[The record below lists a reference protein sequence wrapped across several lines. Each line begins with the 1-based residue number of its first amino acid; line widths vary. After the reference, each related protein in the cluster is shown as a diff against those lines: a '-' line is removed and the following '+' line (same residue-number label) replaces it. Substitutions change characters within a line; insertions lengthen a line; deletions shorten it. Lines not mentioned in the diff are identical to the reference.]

1 MNLLGNA
8 IKFTDAGEIAFHA
21 QKERRADDD
30 VIVRFTVADTG
41 VGIPAEKQSEIFH
54 AFSQADMSTT
64 RRHSGTGLGLAIS
77 AYLVQQMKGRLW
89 VESEVDKGSQFH
101 FTARF
106 GIPPEDEV
114 AAGAPEPAQQ
124 DATLLPV
131 DGDGD
136 APMPESASTATP
148 TTGKMRVLL
157 AEDGKVNQKLAV
169 ALLEKGGHSV
179 VVAENGE
186 IAVDLVAKQDFDVVL
201 MDVQMPVMDG
211 IDATIAIREQ
221 ERTSD
226 NRIPIIAL
234 TAHAMAGDRERC
246 LDAGMDDYLSKPLN
260 PKELYARLDGLA
272 QKASRR

>member
-1 MNLLGNA
+1 
-8 IKFTDAGEIAFHA
+8 
-21 QKERRADDD
+21 
-30 VIVRFTVADTG
+30 
-41 VGIPAEKQSEIFH
+41 
-54 AFSQADMSTT
+54 
-64 RRHSGTGLGLAIS
+64 
-77 AYLVQQMKGRLW
+77 MKGRLW

-106 GIPPEDEV
+106 GIPQEDV
-114 AAGAPEPAQQ
+114 VDADRPGPAQQ
-124 DATLLPV
+124 HAPVLPV
-131 DGDGD
+131 NGVVDDPTRQF
-136 APMPESASTATP
+136 APAVAPA
-148 TTGKMRVLL
+148 TGKMRVLL

-186 IAVDLVAKQDFDVVL
+186 IAVDLVAKQEFDVVL

-211 IDATIAIREQ
+211 IDATIAIRAAE
-221 ERTSD
+221 

-260 PKELYARLDGLA
+260 PKELYARLNGLGVDKKRPASDHSSAERCRDDGEEA
-272 QKASRR
+272 